1 MQKYGLTKCCCDS
14 VVPPTCTCDECETDQ
29 HYVPCCL
36 DVSLSGLD
44 ACAKLNGTWSVK
56 YNGSCG
62 WSCNIPNACTG
73 CGDTTLSVSISAG
86 MVTAVVGGYEW
97 EMDLGDC
104 GLSGELTIVT
114 SAGGSDPT
122 CSISPKLTG
131 HCVCS
136 CTITCSKCVNGKLA
150 AYLEV
155 VISGLVDQNCS
166 KCDDVNGTYLIPLT
180 ACARWYKCYTTPS
193 LCVYGEDGT
202 CTGLGISVEL
212 LKDPGQPYGYEI
224 IVNSCVT
231 TGGGCAK
238 GRWLYST
245 GSTAAQDCIN
255 LHMDVNSSSLIEDG
269 VCCNFSGATLTITAV
284 GELA

>member
-1 MQKYGLTKCCCDS
+1 
-14 VVPPTCTCDECETDQ
+14 
-29 HYVPCCL
+29 
-36 DVSLSGLD
+36 
-44 ACAKLNGTWSVK
+44 
-56 YNGSCG
+56 
-62 WSCNIPNACTG
+62 
-73 CGDTTLSVSISAG
+73 